1 MWEKNIHK
9 NSKDSVLEIY
19 SGSQTYGD
27 FGRKHSNEINKILQ
41 KAENLKKLNVI
52 IKQPLPREKLFKKI
66 KKSRVFLY
74 QGSIDETFCMAVSEA
89 QMFGI
94 PSVVMNYGCMNERI
108 INSKTGY
115 VCNNET
121 TFCENTLRLLNND
134 NLWKKIHNETLKK
147 KNYYTW
153 KEIVEK
159 WKKILN

>member
-1 MWEKNIHK
+1 
-9 NSKDSVLEIY
+9 
-19 SGSQTYGD
+19 
-27 FGRKHSNEINKILQ
+27 
-41 KAENLKKLNVI
+41 
-52 IKQPLPREKLFKKI
+52 
-66 KKSRVFLY
+66 
-74 QGSIDETFCMAVSEA
+74 MAVSEA

-147 KNYYTW
+147 KLLYLERDCR
-153 KEIVEK
+153 KMEK
-159 WKKILN
+159 NSKLKILNIMSGAKNGGAEKFLRGWYAP